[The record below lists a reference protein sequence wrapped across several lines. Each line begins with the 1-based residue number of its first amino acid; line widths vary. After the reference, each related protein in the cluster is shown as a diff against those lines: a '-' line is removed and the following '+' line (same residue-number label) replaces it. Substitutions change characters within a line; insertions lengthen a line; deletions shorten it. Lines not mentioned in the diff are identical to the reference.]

1 VSAQSRHPEF
11 ISGSS
16 HSGDEGSPLTPTL
29 SRRARGNKA
38 AFTLAEVLI
47 TLAII
52 GVVATMT
59 IPTLVA
65 EYQQKSWDTATS
77 VFNRRL
83 GEALKIMNASG
94 TLANHDTT
102 AEFVEE
108 LSKHIKIVKTCDKG
122 SLDDCFVSE
131 ISTTAD
137 PVETS
142 KLQSAKNLN
151 STADPEYGTDTMG
164 VMFADGVTALVA
176 YNKNT
181 PYDPYSNKIVSVN
194 GDGKSASLDTEAIS
208 ILYDV
213 NGLKSPNQMDSSKDI
228 RGINI
233 AIKTGA
239 TVKLIGTDYTAVDCI
254 DSSGADYKYCA
265 PTSSGYLRDY
275 WAGAKKKCAELGMSI
290 PEAGYT
296 SPGACPTGAAENTLC
311 GLYNNREA
319 LGLPSS
325 GGYFWSASEK
335 NNLNAWGMSFSS
347 GIVGYYVKNGQN
359 SVVCVGN

>member
-1 VSAQSRHPEF
+1 MVKK
-11 ISGSS
+11 
-16 HSGDEGSPLTPTL
+16 TL
-29 SRRARGNKA
+29 KHG
-38 AFTLAEVLI
+38 FTLAEVLI

-52 GVVATMT
+52 GVVAAMT
-59 IPTLVA
+59 IPTLIA
-65 EYQQKSWDTATS
+65 NYNQKSWDTATS

-83 GEALKIMNASG
+83 GEALKIMNANGSLSG
-94 TLANHDTT
+94 YNSTEDFV
-102 AEFVEE
+102 AE
-108 LSKHIKIVKTCDKG
+108 LGKHIKISKTCSKDKL
-122 SLDDCFVSE
+122 SDCFVSE
-131 ISTTAD
+131 ILTTAD

-194 GDGKSASLDTEAIS
+194 GDGKSASLSTKAVS

-213 NGLKSPNQMDSSKDI
+213 NGLKSPNEMDTMKDI
-228 RGINI
+228 RGINVS
-233 AIKTGA
+233 IKTGA
-239 TVKLIGTDYTAVDCI
+239 TVKLIGTGYDPVNCADSTSDGYEYCTSGDISSAYT
-254 DSSGADYKYCA
+254 SN
-265 PTSSGYLRDY
+265 Y
-275 WAGAKKKCAELGMSI
+275 WAGAKKACAKEGMRLPELGSYDGSYYCS
-290 PEAGYT
+290 AD
-296 SPGACPTGAAENTLC
+296 AAEDTLC

-325 GGYFWSASEK
+325 GWFWSASESGT
-335 NNLNAWGMSFSS
+335 NGAWVVDFS
-347 GIVGYYVKNGQN
+347 GGNVGDFYKYGQT